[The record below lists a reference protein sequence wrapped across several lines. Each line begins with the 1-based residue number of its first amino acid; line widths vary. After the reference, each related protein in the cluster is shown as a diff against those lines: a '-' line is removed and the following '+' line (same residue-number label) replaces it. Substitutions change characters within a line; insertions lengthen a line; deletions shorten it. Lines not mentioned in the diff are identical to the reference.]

1 MADLFRRVGKMLAM
15 RPMTIIPPS
24 QGASAIYNRVTTHAS
39 RLLKRE
45 REDLGTKGSQFP
57 QQQSAIKMNI
67 RDTVSCMAGGS
78 TGLFY

>member
-39 RLLKRE
+39 RLLKME
-45 REDLGTKGSQFP
+45 REDLGTKGPRFP
-57 QQQSAIKMNI
+57 QQTKGKVNI

-78 TGLFY
+78 NGFFE

>member
-39 RLLKRE
+39 GLLKME
-45 REDLGTKGSQFP
+45 REDLGTKGP
-57 QQQSAIKMNI
+57 QRKMNI

-78 TGLFY
+78 NGLFK